1 MDNKKPLKI
10 DIDELCNVMEDHSFD
25 NEYYLDLET
34 GEILFVSEYM
44 NDEVIDIKNRIEE
57 EYERFEQIPQ
67 VESYEGYRDME
78 DFIAT
83 VDNNRLVD
91 LLEVAIQGKGA
102 FRRFKDVLLNYPD
115 EEEKWF
121 QFQDSRIEERAL
133 EWLDE
138 IGVTLIEE

>member
-1 MDNKKPLKI
+1 MDKKRLLKI
-10 DIDELCNVMEDHSFD
+10 DLDELCNAMEDHSFEND
-25 NEYYLDLET
+25 YYLDLET

-44 NDEVIDIKNRIEE
+44 DYEGIDIENRIEE
-57 EYERFEQIPQ
+57 EYERFERIPQ
-67 VESYEGYRDME
+67 TESYEGYRDME
-78 DFIAT
+78 NFIAT
-83 VDNNRLVD
+83 VEDMHLVD

-102 FRRFKDVLLNYPD
+102 FRRFKDVLLNYPN

-121 QFQDSRIEERAL
+121 QFQDSRIEERAR

>member
-1 MDNKKPLKI
+1 VDRNKSLKI
-10 DIDELCNVMEDHSFD
+10 DLDELCNAMEDHSFGND
-25 NEYYLDLET
+25 YYLDLET

-44 NDEVIDIKNRIEE
+44 EDEGIEIENRIEE
-57 EYERFEQIPQ
+57 EYERYELIPQ
-67 VESYEGYRDME
+67 TESYEAYRDME

-83 VDNNRLVD
+83 INDEHLVD

-121 QFQDSRIEERAL
+121 LFQDDRIEERAR
-133 EWLDE
+133 EWLNE

>member
-1 MDNKKPLKI
+1 MRLPSRVWI
-10 DIDELCNVMEDHSFD
+10 EH
-25 NEYYLDLET
+25 
-34 GEILFVSEYM
+34 
-44 NDEVIDIKNRIEE
+44 RIEE
-57 EYERFEQIPQ
+57 EYERFERIPQ
-67 VESYEGYRDME
+67 TESYESYRDME
-78 DFIAT
+78 NFIAT
-83 VDNNRLVD
+83 VEDMNLVD

>member
-1 MDNKKPLKI
+1 MDNKKQLKI
-10 DIDELCNVMEDHSFD
+10 DIDELCNAMEDHSFD

-67 VESYEGYRDME
+67 VKSYEGYRDME

>member
-10 DIDELCNVMEDHSFD
+10 DIDELCNAMEDHSFD

-67 VESYEGYRDME
+67 VKSYEGYRDME

-83 VDNNRLVD
+83 IDNNRLVD